1 MYRYTPDG
9 ILKFAVR
16 IIKILAVGM
25 GAQKDSRSKNLD
37 LRIIKADSEM
47 GWLFAFKPETSR

>member
-1 MYRYTPDG
+1 
-9 ILKFAVR
+9 VR

-37 LRIIKADSEM
+37 SRIIKADSEM
-47 GWLFAFKPETSR
+47 GWLFAFKPETLR